1 MRSEAKRSEFVEVML
16 KLPVLGVTHV
26 YSHSRKATSSIA
38 AGLLIHFLKPQK
50 AATFFFCALPPD
62 AP

>member
-1 MRSEAKRSEFVEVML
+1 MRGEAKRSEFVEVML

-38 AGLLIHFLKPQK
+38 AGLLTHFLKPQK
-50 AATFFFCALPPD
+50 AATFFCALPPD